1 MDAVISYIAITALRM
16 AENVRLESRYNL
28 PPLMADIGLNGLKNP
43 IMVYLDGKEYPVLQ
57 GHRRLKAIILLQ
69 QTDPKRFAE
78 LFPEGIPCIVRKV
91 SGAKDIAR
99 LKVDHGNELSL
110 NDPFELYKCAKF
122 LFDAGF
128 GEKEVIIEL
137 RGLAERQSPM
147 KAERER
153 EIANLPPQKDKDK
166 AYFEYRRGL
175 IQGLHNIARCPFI
188 VEAALEFKATGEE
201 VKGYENQFLPKLT
214 MSQVSRLWKA
224 FQEDGEVERKD
235 GTKVYSKRNPGP
247 KFLTVWDKIVASAQK
262 AEADKEDGVVREK
275 AMSGK
280 DMKAELTESK
290 WLSRFGQ
297 LLTKHHTGDK
307 SVGDLKELD
316 YSAYCIELVQE
327 ADPKLWKQVEKQAK
341 AIEAEVNKANAEVA
355 ETEAAKA

>member
-1 MDAVISYIAITALRM
+1 MDAVISFIAIAMLRM
-16 AENVRLESRYNL
+16 VENVRLANRYNL
-28 PPLMADIGLNGLKNP
+28 PPLMEDIRMNGLKNP

-153 EIANLPPQKDKDK
+153 EIANLPTQKDKDK

-235 GTKVYSKRNPGP
+235 GTKVYSK
-247 KFLTVWDKIVASAQK
+247 LVASAQK

-327 ADPKLWKQVEKQAK
+327 ADPKLWKAVEKKAK